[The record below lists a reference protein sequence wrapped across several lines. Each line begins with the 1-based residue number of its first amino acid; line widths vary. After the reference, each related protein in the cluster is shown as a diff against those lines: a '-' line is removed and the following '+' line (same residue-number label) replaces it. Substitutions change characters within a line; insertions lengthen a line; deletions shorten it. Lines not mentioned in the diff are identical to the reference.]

1 MRITWAVI
9 LTFYSYLFFTW
20 QIYNASMNNFNL
32 TEAQKTTLLQLAR
45 QAITTFLTTGK
56 LEIVPVSDPEL
67 AQPRGVFV
75 TLWRQHD
82 ERGRAFADPT
92 LGLRGCIGHVEA
104 DQPLYQVV
112 QLMAVSAATNDPRFA
127 PVSARELPDIRLEI
141 SVLSPLFPIR
151 DIAEIEVG
159 KHGLVIET
167 SRHRGLLLPDV
178 PTRRGWGRREF
189 LEALCY
195 KAGLPDGCW
204 QQPGARLY
212 GFTTVTFEEPGAE

>member
-1 MRITWAVI
+1 MTNFD
-9 LTFYSYLFFTW
+9 LT
-20 QIYNASMNNFNL
+20 A
-32 TEAQKTTLLQLAR
+32 EQKRELLQLAR
-45 QAITTFLTTGK
+45 RAIARFLTTGK
-56 LEIVPVSDPEL
+56 LDIVKVADPAL
-67 AQPRGVFV
+67 RRDAGVFV

-104 DQPLYQVV
+104 DQPLFQVV

-127 PVSARELPDIRLEI
+127 PVAPEELPDIRLEI

-151 DIAEIEVG
+151 PEEIEVG

-167 SRHRGLLLPDV
+167 GRHRGLLLPEV
-178 PTRRGWGRREF
+178 PMRRGWGREEF

-195 KAGLPDGCW
+195 KAGLSEGCW
-204 QQPGARLY
+204 QQPGAKLY
-212 GFTTVTFEEPGAE
+212 GFTAVTFEEE

>member
-1 MRITWAVI
+1 MT
-9 LTFYSYLFFTW
+9 
-20 QIYNASMNNFNL
+20 NFNL
-32 TEAQKTTLLQLAR
+32 TAEQKTELLQLAR
-45 QAITTFLTTGK
+45 RTITAYLTTGK
-56 LEIVPVSDPEL
+56 LEIIAVDDPAL
-67 AQPRGVFV
+67 NQDAGAFV

-104 DQPLYQVV
+104 DQPLFQVV

-127 PVSARELPDIRLEI
+127 PVAPAELPDIRLEI

-151 DIAEIEVG
+151 PEEIEVG

-167 SRHRGLLLPDV
+167 GRHRGLLLPEV
-178 PTRRGWGRREF
+178 PMRRGWGREEF

-195 KAGLPDGCW
+195 KAGLPEGCW
-204 QQPGARLY
+204 QQPGAKLY
-212 GFTTVTFEEPGAE
+212 GFTAVTFEEG